1 MSIGINSSQFL
12 TQYSQ
17 NIANAQKTQEPGK
30 TLAQSLAKAMPGVV
44 KVGEKQSAEDT
55 AKNILQFVQN
65 GINQLK
71 GQGASPERQEERL
84 EAARNGI
91 EKGYSEAIDML
102 KGFGLYDEKLEKEI
116 ADGRSLVN
124 KGLEHMSNQIHN
136 PDAGNDVENISMP
149 SRLSSLSVANQF
161 SLEVMTGEGDKVTVS
176 FAQSQSGSY
185 ANSEGGFS
193 LSASASQNWSMEV
206 QGHLNDDEKNALSAL
221 FDDVQSLSE
230 RFFAGDI
237 GKALE
242 QAMDIGYDAKQ
253 LASFSLNLLQRTSQT
268 ASGPYAQQMREAAP
282 TPELDSIK
290 SPLASYVDSY
300 LKALDKASVSLP
312 KAPQTVQDLV
322 ERMLP
327 TESRL
332 PVWQS
337 FHDGL
342 NQLLDSS
349 GSKPSK

>member
-1 MSIGINSSQFL
+1 MAISINSSQFL

-17 NIANAQKTQEPGK
+17 SIAKAQKAQEPGK
-30 TLAQSLAKAMPGVV
+30 TLAESLAKAMPGVI

-71 GQGASPERQEERL
+71 GQGASPERQQERL
-84 EAARNGI
+84 DAARKGI
-91 EKGYSEAIDML
+91 EKGYADAIDML
-102 KGFGLYDEKLEKEI
+102 KGFGLYDDKLEKEI
-116 ADGRSLVN
+116 ADGRKLVDN
-124 KGLEHMSNQIHN
+124 GLEQMAEQIRN
-136 PDAGNDVENISMP
+136 PNASSTQASSIP
-149 SRLSSLSVANQF
+149 SRLSALSVANQF
-161 SLEVMTGEGDKVTVS
+161 SLEVMTREGDKVTVN

-185 ANSEGGFS
+185 HNSDNGFS
-193 LSASASQNWSMEV
+193 FSASAAQSWSMEV
-206 QGHLNDDEKNALSAL
+206 QGHLNEDEKKALSGL

-242 QAMDIGYDAKQ
+242 QAMSIGYDGKQ
-253 LASFSLNLLQRTSQT
+253 LASFSLNLLQRTST
-268 ASGPYAQQMREAAP
+268 TSVSPYAQQMRETAP
-282 TPELDSIK
+282 TPELESLK

-300 LKALDKASVSLP
+300 MKALEKASISLP
-312 KAPQTVQDLV
+312 KAPQTLQDLV

-332 PVWQS
+332 PVWKS

-342 NQLLDSS
+342 NQLLDLS
-349 GSKPSK
+349 GLASQK